1 MSNKSWMLNYDA
13 VKGEKPFSEKPKYTC
28 SCIYNP
34 QIKVAKI
41 TQYKLRT
48 DDASERSHM

>member
-1 MSNKSWMLNYDA
+1 MANKSWMLNYDA
-13 VKGEKPFSEKPKYTC
+13 VKGGKKPFSGKPKYTR

-41 TQYKLRT
+41 TQ
-48 DDASERSHM
+48 